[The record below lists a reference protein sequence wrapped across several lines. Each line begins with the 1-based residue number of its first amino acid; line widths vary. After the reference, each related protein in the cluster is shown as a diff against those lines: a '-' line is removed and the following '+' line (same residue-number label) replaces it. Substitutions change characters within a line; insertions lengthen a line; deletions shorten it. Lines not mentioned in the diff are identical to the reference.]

1 MAIPHPGYHPPQ
13 RTSFSVTDL
22 VLTPVLIATLLLA
35 CAGGF
40 VYSGFAVMATDG
52 CGGTPERCDYGL
64 INTSYVITLG
74 GIAAAL
80 LIAVIGI
87 AIAAAKRTPMYI
99 WPSVG
104 LAILVAAMVIGA
116 LTLSSGVG
124 G

>member
-1 MAIPHPGYHPPQ
+1 MQEVSSTRASRSWRPTGAAA
-13 RTSFSVTDL
+13 R
-22 VLTPVLIATLLLA
+22 
-35 CAGGF
+35 
-40 VYSGFAVMATDG
+40 
-52 CGGTPERCDYGL
+52 PERCDDGL

-80 LIAVIGI
+80 LIAVICI